1 MSVARMYGARTASR
15 AYRDHARQRRRAFLR
30 GSLKWL
36 LYAAA
41 AFLLC
46 AVEGTVFAFR
56 GASVSALGIPFLLP
70 AWLTAVAMYEGF
82 VGGAWFGIAVG
93 LLSSAAG
100 GDAFYVL
107 PLLYM
112 LYGLSVGMLGMRFLK
127 KGFFIYAV
135 YEIAVCIVHGCVRLL
150 ISVIAAWV
158 SSEPM
163 AEVLPLLWAM
173 EMSDI
178 LVSMVWGLP
187 LYLPSLLIRR
197 LSADRTEGQDPLQLQ

>member
-41 AFLLC
+41 ALLLC
-46 AVEGTVFAFR
+46 AAEGTVFAFR
-56 GASVSALGIPFLLP
+56 GASVSALGIPYLLP

-107 PLLYM
+107 PILYM

-158 SSEPM
+158 SSEPL

-178 LVSMVWGLP
+178 LVSMVWALP

-197 LSADRTEGQDPLQLQ
+197 LSADRTEGPDALSLQ